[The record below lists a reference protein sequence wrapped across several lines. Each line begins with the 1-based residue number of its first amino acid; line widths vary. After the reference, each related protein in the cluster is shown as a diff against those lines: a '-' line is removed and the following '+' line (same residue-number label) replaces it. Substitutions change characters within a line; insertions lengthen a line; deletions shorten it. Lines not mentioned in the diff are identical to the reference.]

1 MRDLFIMGYTSAQ
14 VGEMTIYDAVNLI
27 DGYVFK
33 YRQMQNLLAEFVT
46 LPVVNTAGKIVK
58 KNLTLNDLFP
68 DGRFNGAGRMSKSEV
83 DYWRRTLRGGESSGK
98 Q

>member
-1 MRDLFIMGYTSAQ
+1 MGYTSAQ
-14 VGEMTIYDAVNLI
+14 IGEMTIYDAVNLI

-58 KNLTLNDLFP
+58 KNLTLKDLFP
-68 DGRFNGAGRMSKSEV
+68 DGRFNGAGPGRMTKSEV
-83 DYWRRTLRGGESSGK
+83 DYWRRALRGGESSGR

>member
-58 KNLTLNDLFP
+58 KNLTMKDLFP
-68 DGRFNGAGRMSKSEV
+68 DGRFNGAGNMSKSEV
-83 DYWRRTLRGGESSGK
+83 DYWRRALKGGENSGRP
-98 Q
+98 